1 MQPKAIELRGRA
13 TGGGRF
19 PAICAP
25 LVGRTRERLLAE
37 VAVVA
42 AKRPDILEWRVDFF
56 EGIVDAAQVVD
67 VLRGIKQAA
76 GGTPILFT
84 RRSMREGGERI
95 TLSEDQVVALYR
107 TVCATGD
114 VDLVDYEMGNHPNH
128 VQEVREI
135 SQAQGIKLILSFH
148 DFHRTPP
155 ADVLEQRFAQAARLG
170 ADIAKVAVMPQGMD
184 DVLTLLSAT
193 LRASKEL
200 EIPLVSMSMGR
211 LGAITRM
218 CGWAFGS
225 AMTFA
230 VGEASSA
237 PGQMA
242 IEDVETALALLQ
254 KAIRPQDL

>member
-1 MQPKAIELRGRA
+1 MHPRAIELKGRA
-13 TGGGRF
+13 AGSGRF

-56 EGIVDAAQVVD
+56 EGIGDTAHVVDALAA
-67 VLRGIKQAA
+67 LKQAA
-76 GGTPILFT
+76 AGIPILFT

-95 TLSEDQVVALYR
+95 ALSESEVVALYR
-107 TVCATGD
+107 AVCASGD
-114 VDLVDYEMGNHPNH
+114 VDIVDFEMGNDPAD
-128 VQEVREI
+128 VKAVREM
-135 SQAQGIKLILSFH
+135 SRAAGVKLILSFH
-148 DFHRTPP
+148 DFQRTPS
-155 ADVLEQRFAQAARLG
+155 AEVLEQRFAQAASLN

-193 LRASKEL
+193 LRAGKAL
-200 EIPLVSMSMGR
+200 DIPLVSMSMGR

-242 IEDVETALALLQ
+242 IEAVDAALVLLQ

>member
-1 MQPKAIELRGRA
+1 MQPKAIELKGRA
-13 TGGGRF
+13 AGSGRF

-25 LVGRTRERLLAE
+25 LVARTRERLLAE

-56 EGIVDAAQVVD
+56 EGIGDTAQVVD
-67 VLRGIKQAA
+67 VLAALKQAA
-76 GGTPILFT
+76 GGIPILFT

-95 TLSEDQVVALYR
+95 ALSESEVVALYR
-107 TVCATGD
+107 AVCASGD
-114 VDLVDYEMGNHPNH
+114 VDIVDFEMGNDPGD
-128 VQEVREI
+128 VQEVREM
-135 SQAQGIKLILSFH
+135 SRAQGIKLILSFH
-148 DFHRTPP
+148 DFQRTPP
-155 ADVLEQRFAQAARLG
+155 AEVLEQRFAQAASLN

-200 EIPLVSMSMGR
+200 DIPLVSMSMGR

-242 IEDVETALALLQ
+242 IEDVEAALALLQ

>member
-1 MQPKAIELRGRA
+1 MQPKAIELKGRA
-13 TGGGRF
+13 AGFGRF

-42 AKRPDILEWRVDFF
+42 AKQPDILEWRVDFF
-56 EGIVDAAQVVD
+56 EGIGDSAQVLD
-67 VLRGIKQAA
+67 VLAGLKRAA
-76 GGTPILFT
+76 GGIPILFT

-95 TLSEDQVVALYR
+95 ALSEAEVVALYR
-107 TVCATGD
+107 AVCASGD
-114 VDLVDYEMGNHPNH
+114 VEIVDFEMGNDPGD
-128 VQEVREI
+128 VRAVREM
-135 SQAQGIKLILSFH
+135 SRLHGINLILSFH
-148 DFHRTPP
+148 DFQHTPS
-155 ADVLEQRFAQAARLG
+155 ADALQQRFAQAASLG
-170 ADIAKVAVMPQGMD
+170 ADIAKVAVMPQGME

-193 LRASKEL
+193 LRASREL

-211 LGAITRM
+211 FGAITRM
-218 CGWAFGS
+218 FGWAFGS

-237 PGQMA
+237 PGQMP
-242 IEDVETALALLQ
+242 IEDVDAALALLQ

>member
-1 MQPKAIELRGRA
+1 MHPKAIELRGRA
-13 TGGGRF
+13 TGNGRF

-56 EGIVDAAQVVD
+56 DGIGDTAQVMD
-67 VLRGIKQAA
+67 VLAGIKQAA
-76 GGTPILFT
+76 RGIPILFT

-95 TLSEDQVVALYR
+95 ALSEGEVVALYGA
-107 TVCATGD
+107 VCASGD
-114 VDLVDYEMGNHPNH
+114 VDLVDFEMGNLPTD
-128 VQEVREI
+128 VLAVREM
-135 SQAQGIKLILSFH
+135 SRARDIKLILSFH
-148 DFHRTPP
+148 DFQRTPP
-155 ADVLEQRFAQAARLG
+155 AEALEQRFAQAASLG

-193 LRASKEL
+193 VRASKEL
-200 EIPLVSMSMGR
+200 DIPLVSMSMGR
-211 LGAITRM
+211 FGAVTRM

-242 IEDVETALALLQ
+242 IEDVEAALALLQ